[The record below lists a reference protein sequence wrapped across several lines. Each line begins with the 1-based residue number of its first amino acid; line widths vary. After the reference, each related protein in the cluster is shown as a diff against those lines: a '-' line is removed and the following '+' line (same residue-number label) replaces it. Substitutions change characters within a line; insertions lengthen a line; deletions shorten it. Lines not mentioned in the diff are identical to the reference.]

1 MTVDRAKEI
10 LVEGKD
16 LVRRFGTKTVLDGV
30 SVEVRRGETLVIM
43 GSSGHGKSTMMRLLT
58 GLDQPTA
65 GTVRLFG
72 DEFNLASRDRQDE
85 IRKRYGILF
94 QSGALYSSMTVG
106 ENVATPIRE
115 HRDFDESMI
124 RTIVKM
130 KLELVGLRDAKDL
143 MPAQLSGG
151 MRKRVGLARAI
162 AIDPEVLFC
171 DEPTSGLDPVATAA
185 IDEVVRAVSRT
196 LGVATVVVTHDMTS
210 AFRIADRIVMLFRG
224 KIIASGPPDEFRDP
238 QDPAV
243 RQFVRGLTEGP
254 IPLRMSR
261 KDYAA
266 DLLEEE

>member
-1 MTVDRAKEI
+1 LAEPRI
-10 LVEGKD
+10 LVEGTD
-16 LVRRFGTKTVLDGV
+16 LVRRFGSRTVLDGV
-30 SVEVRRGETLVIM
+30 SVRVRQGETLVVM
-43 GSSGHGKSTMMRLLT
+43 GSSGHGKSTLMRLLT
-58 GLDQPTA
+58 GLDRPSE

-72 DEFNLASRDRQDE
+72 RDFHSASRDEQDE
-85 IRKRYGILF
+85 IRKRFGILF

-106 ENVATPIRE
+106 DNVATPIRE
-115 HRDFDESMI
+115 HREFDEDMI

-185 IDEVVRAVSRT
+185 IDEVVRAVTRT

-224 KIIASGPPDEFRDP
+224 RIIASGPPEEFRDP
-238 QDPAV
+238 EDPAV

>member
-1 MTVDRAKEI
+1 MQDDRDEEI
-10 LVEGKD
+10 LVEGRD
-16 LVRRFGTKTVLDGV
+16 LVRRFGTKTILDGV
-30 SVEVRRGETLVIM
+30 SVKVRRGETLVIM

-58 GLDQPTA
+58 GLDQPNS
-65 GTVRLFG
+65 GTVTLFG
-72 DEFNLASRDRQDE
+72 QDFRTASRDTQDE
-85 IRKRYGILF
+85 IRRRFGILF

-115 HRDFDESMI
+115 HRAFDEDMI

-130 KLELVGLRDAKDL
+130 KLELVGMRDAQDL

-185 IDEVVRAVSRT
+185 IDEVVRDVSRI
-196 LGVATVVVTHDMTS
+196 LGVSTIVVTHDMTS

-224 KIIASGPPDEFRDP
+224 NIIASGPPEDFRDP